1 MLKCGDKIDN
11 NYYKHR
17 KKIKE
22 AGIFYTPLNI
32 VMEK

>member
-17 KKIKE
+17 KKISE
-22 AGIFYTPLNI
+22 AGMVYIATT
-32 VMEK
+32 